1 MNNSVTVT
9 VGCVAAW
16 IAWAAAFGLVL
27 ADLLLGMD
35 LRLAPLGLCL
45 SAAAT
50 TLHIRHVLAGMAA
63 RERNAFELGQDAARI
78 ELRSVH

>member
-9 VGCVAAW
+9 VGCVVAW

-27 ADLLLGMD
+27 ADLLLGMG

-45 SAAAT
+45 SAAAA
-50 TLHIRHVLAGMAA
+50 TLHIRHLLAGMAD
-63 RERNAFELGQDAARI
+63 REQIAFNLGRDSV
-78 ELRSVH
+78 RSLNRH